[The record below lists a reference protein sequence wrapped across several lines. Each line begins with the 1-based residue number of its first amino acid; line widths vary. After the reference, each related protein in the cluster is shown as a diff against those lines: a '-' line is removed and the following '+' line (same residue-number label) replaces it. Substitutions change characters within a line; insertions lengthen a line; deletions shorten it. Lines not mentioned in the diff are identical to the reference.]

1 MSDMKLHWTGFL
13 VISNSQKF
21 SKYNG
26 NYKLTDLRSS
36 VNPKH
41 KKHEENYT
49 KAHHNH
55 IAQS

>member
-1 MSDMKLHWTGFL
+1 MKLHWTGFI

-49 KAHHNH
+49 KVHRNQ
-55 IAQS
+55 ITENY

>member
-1 MSDMKLHWTGFL
+1 MKLHRTGFI

>member
-1 MSDMKLHWTGFL
+1 MKLHWTGFL